1 MTARLQ
7 RIHAILRAGNVP
19 CALDARP
26 GVGVV
31 LLAGTPDSGAWDVL
45 IHDTGGQLWVQGA
58 RGMAQLPTGLS
69 DAGAADAVKLLVVQA
84 WADQG
89 DREAQNVLARMGVSS
104 PTRSGAANP
113 ATNPWTRS
121 DHLAPIDMFALFDPL
136 EFAGRMIDAAT
147 QMAEAFLTPPRTMVT
162 FAMWSPW
169 GMVQSRHTR
178 R

>member
-31 LLAGTPDSGAWDVL
+31 LLAGNPDSGAWDVL
-45 IHDTGGQLWVQGA
+45 IHDTGGRLWVQGA
-58 RGMAQLPTGLS
+58 RGMAQLPSGLS

-89 DREAQNVLARMGVSS
+89 DREAQNVLTRLGVSQH
-104 PTRSGAANP
+104 TRSGAADS
-113 ATNPWTRS
+113 WVRS

-147 QMAEAFLTPPRTMVT
+147 NLAQAFLTPPRAMVGFT
-162 FAMWSPW
+162 VWSPW
-169 GMVQSRHTR
+169 GLMQTRQTR

>member
-26 GVGVV
+26 GIGVV

-45 IHDTGGQLWVQGA
+45 IHDTGGRLWVQGA
-58 RGMAQLPTGLS
+58 RGMAPLPSGLS
-69 DAGAADAVKLLVVQA
+69 DAGSADAVKLLVVQA

-89 DREAQNVLARMGVSS
+89 DREAQTVLARLGV
-104 PTRSGAANP
+104 PQQQRTRTGAAD
-113 ATNPWTRS
+113 PWTRS
-121 DHLAPIDMFALFDPL
+121 DHLAPVDMFALFDPL

-147 QMAEAFLTPPRTMVT
+147 QLAQAFLTPPSATVT
-162 FAMWSPW
+162 FTMWSPW
-169 GMVQSRHTR
+169 GVVHTR
-178 R
+178 RTRR